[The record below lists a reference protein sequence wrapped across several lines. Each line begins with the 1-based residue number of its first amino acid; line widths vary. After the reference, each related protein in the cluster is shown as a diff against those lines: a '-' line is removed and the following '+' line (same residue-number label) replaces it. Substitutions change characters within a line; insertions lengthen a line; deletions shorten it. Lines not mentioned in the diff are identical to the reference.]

1 MADRIVRLRQ
11 KLKHRHL
18 DGLLVASWPNRQ
30 FLTGFSGTSGW
41 VVVTGREQLLAV
53 DSRYTI
59 QASRQAGEFEVHEV
73 SSFKEWWQQFA
84 KRVKGKRI
92 AFESH
97 LVPFAQ
103 VKQLKDHNIK
113 LVASKYLVEEIRQQK
128 DDGEQKLLLQAQQI
142 TDKAYSKLKKKIKLG
157 MTEQQIAWVIEKILK
172 ELGAG
177 SLAWQPLVVAIGS
190 NSASPHH
197 PPGKRKLTKG
207 DFVQLDFGCT
217 VASFCSD
224 MSRVMFFGTPDRRAK
239 IIYQA
244 VLEAQEYAKTLIKPG
259 VKVAAVDQKVRQFLQ
274 NRGFSE
280 SEIYKHSL
288 GHGIGLEVH
297 EMPNISVRSKEK
309 FAPGMVVTVEPGIYL
324 AGWGGV
330 RLEDEVLVTADGIK
344 TLTGAA
350 K

>member
-1 MADRIVRLRQ
+1 MVDRIVQLRQ
-11 KLKHRHL
+11 KLKQHHL
-18 DGLLVASWPNRQ
+18 DGLLVESFPNRQ
-30 FLTGFSGTSGW
+30 FLTGFSGTGGW
-41 VVVTGREQLLAV
+41 VVVGGREQLLAV

-59 QASRQAGEFEVHEV
+59 QAKRQAHEFEVQEV
-73 SSFKEWWQQFA
+73 SSFKEWWQEFA
-84 KRVKGKRI
+84 KRAKGKRI

-103 VKQLKDHNIK
+103 VKQLRDPNIK

-128 DDGEQKLLLQAQQI
+128 DEREQKLLLQAQQI
-142 TDKAYSKLKKKIKLG
+142 TDETYGRLKKKIKLG
-157 MTEQQIAWVIEKILK
+157 MTEQEIAWTIEKLLK
-172 ELGAG
+172 ELGAD

-207 DFVQLDFGCT
+207 DFVQLDFGCM
-217 VASFCSD
+217 VAGFCSD
-224 MSRVMFFGTPDRRAK
+224 MSRVMFFGPPDRRAK
-239 IIYQA
+239 IIYQT
-244 VLEAQEYAKTLIKPG
+244 VLEAQEYAKSLIKPEIAVG
-259 VKVAAVDQKVRQFLQ
+259 AVDQKVRQFLQ
-274 NRGFSE
+274 DRGFSGG
-280 SEIYKHSL
+280 EIYKHSL

-309 FAPGMVVTVEPGIYL
+309 FEPGMIVTVEPGIYL

-330 RLEDEVLVTADGIK
+330 RLEDEVLVTSDGVK
-344 TLTGAA
+344 TLTRAA